1 MEKVKDEGFVVSV
14 YWGDGAYDSIDA
26 FKSFEKADKFAEQ
39 AAKYYEESGNVSG
52 AVSVQVVAS
61 RYIID

>member
-1 MEKVKDEGFVVSV
+1 MEKEKGKAFVVSV
-14 YWGDGAYDSIDA
+14 YWGDGAYDSIDD
-26 FKSFEKADKFAEQ
+26 FESFEKADNYAEQ